1 MGYNMNND
9 IPLGQL
15 GSAFTD
21 TTGAINPPSGKVIV
35 AITFMS
41 DLRVS
46 TLEGESATRSTNKS
60 PKNSS
65 GVAEV
70 ASFGHQTQTIGNGTG
85 SDVTTSDQVF
95 PKGITIYGRW
105 EEFALAAADSTGGAI
120 CYFGY

>member
-1 MGYNMNND
+1 MGYNLNND

-21 TTGAINPPSGKVIV
+21 TTGAINPPSDKVIV

-41 DLRVS
+41 DLRVG
-46 TLEGESATRSTNKS
+46 TLQGESANRATNKY
-60 PKNSS
+60 PKTSA

-70 ASFGHQTQTIGNGTG
+70 ASFGHQTQTDGNGTG
-85 SDVTTSDQVF
+85 SDATTSDQVF
-95 PKGITIYGRW
+95 PKGLTIYGRW
-105 EEFALAAADSTGGAI
+105 EEFALAAGDSTGGAI

>member
-1 MGYNMNND
+1 MGYNLNND

-21 TTGAINPPSGKVIV
+21 STGAINPPSDKVIV

-41 DLRVS
+41 DLRVG
-46 TLEGESATRSTNKS
+46 TLQGESATRSTNKY
-60 PKNSS
+60 PKTSA

-70 ASFGHQTQTIGNGTG
+70 ASFGHQTQTAGNGTG
-85 SDVTTSDQVF
+85 SDVTDSSQVF
-95 PKGITIYGRW
+95 PKGLTIYGRW
-105 EEFALAAADSTGGAI
+105 EEFALAAGDSTGGAI

>member
-1 MGYNMNND
+1 MGYNLNND

-21 TTGAINPPSGKVIV
+21 STGAINPPSDKVIV

-46 TLEGESATRSTNKS
+46 ALVAETATRSTNKA
-60 PKNSS
+60 PKTSS

-70 ASFGHQTQTIGNGTG
+70 QSFGTQTQTAGNGSG
-85 SDVTTSDQVF
+85 SDAVDSSQVF
-95 PKGITIYGRW
+95 PKGLTIYGRW
-105 EEFALAAADSTGGAI
+105 EEFTLAAADGTGGAI

>member
-1 MGYNMNND
+1 MGYNLNND

-21 TTGAINPPSGKVIV
+21 STGAINPPSDKVIV

-46 TLEGESATRSTNKS
+46 ALVAESASRSTNKT
-60 PKNSS
+60 PKTSA
-65 GVAEV
+65 GVAE
-70 ASFGHQTQTIGNGTG
+70 AQSFGTQTQTAGNGTG
-85 SDVTTSDQVF
+85 SDAADSSQVF
-95 PKGITIYGRW
+95 PKGLTIYGRW
-105 EEFALAAADSTGGAI
+105 EEFTLAAGDSTGGAI